1 MCRLTGADGL
11 AGIVAPALAGVCE
24 AEPEFGAEQP
34 VAIVKATTATADAMY
49 VLLRTRIE
57 RSFL

>member
-1 MCRLTGADGL
+1 
-11 AGIVAPALAGVCE
+11 LAGVCE

-34 VAIVKATTATADAMY
+34 VAIVMATTATADAMY

-57 RSFL
+57 QSFL